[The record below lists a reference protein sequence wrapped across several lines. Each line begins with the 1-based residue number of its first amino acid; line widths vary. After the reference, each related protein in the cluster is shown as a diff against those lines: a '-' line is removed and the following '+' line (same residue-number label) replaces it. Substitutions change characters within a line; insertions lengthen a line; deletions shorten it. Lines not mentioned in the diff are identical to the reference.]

1 MWDAQDVRGKCSLGY
16 ENRLLRE
23 KSMELEGNPGM
34 RHVSL
39 QYLKDI
45 HMRTGRQKR
54 QAEETVNW

>member
-1 MWDAQDVRGKCSLGY
+1 
-16 ENRLLRE
+16 
-23 KSMELEGNPGM
+23 M

-45 HMRTGRQKR
+45 QIRTGQQKR

>member
-1 MWDAQDVRGKCSLGY
+1 
-16 ENRLLRE
+16 
-23 KSMELEGNPGM
+23 MELEGNPGM

-45 HMRTGRQKR
+45 QMRIGQQKR

>member
-1 MWDAQDVRGKCSLGY
+1 
-16 ENRLLRE
+16 
-23 KSMELEGNPGM
+23 M

-45 HMRTGRQKR
+45 QMRIGQQKR